1 MKILYLIILILICS
15 PTLLGFPLANSE
27 FIIYPGLLLSML
39 FPFFFKRSFDYNLL
53 VLLFTGLLILILNQV
68 KFTSGGYYLVGI
80 FILFN
85 KFSIPENILKFLLK
99 GLSFF
104 LLFTVIIDLINPN
117 IIENLIHFDRR
128 SLIDNRL
135 SLNLIRPLG
144 FFRES
149 SGLGL
154 TLSVLLAI
162 DLKHKFNNYR
172 LILLTGLLSFSSS
185 FILLSALIG
194 FVYNR
199 QIFKKATVLFPFIF
213 LSFIIVVPRAIVI
226 YDSFTVDFETL
237 MQIPLSFIKRLIHP
251 FYGFYETVISHSPS
265 DLFFGLGP
273 GNYKEFLI
281 NEFYWLQGS
290 DLKAGYILNILLN
303 ILLSFGVIYT
313 ALILFFIRKLTSKNS
328 FWIIIL
334 ILSQGIPLIHPGVF
348 LLTFLFKNKNE

>member
-1 MKILYLIILILICS
+1 LKTLYLIILILICS
-15 PTLLGFPLANSE
+15 PSLLGFPLANSE
-27 FIIYPGLLLSML
+27 FIIYPGLLLSIF

-53 VLLFTGLLILILNQV
+53 ILIFTGLLILILNQV
-68 KFTSGGYYLVGI
+68 KIVSGGYYLVGI

-85 KFSIPENILKFLLK
+85 KFSISENILKFLLK
-99 GLSFF
+99 GLLFF
-104 LLFTVIIDLINPN
+104 LLFSVIIDLISPSIIDN
-117 IIENLIHFDRR
+117 IILFNRR
-128 SLIDNRL
+128 SIVDNRL
-135 SLNLIRPLG
+135 PFNFIRPLG

-162 DLKHKFNNYR
+162 DLKYKFNNYR
-172 LILLTGLLSFSSS
+172 LILLTGLLSLSST

-199 QIFKKATVLFPFIF
+199 QIFKKATVLLPFIL
-213 LSFIIVVPRAIVI
+213 LSFIIVVPRAIII
-226 YDSFTVDFETL
+226 YDSFTFDIDIL
-237 MQIPLSFIKRLIHP
+237 MQIPLSFVKRLIHP
-251 FYGFYETVISHSPS
+251 FYGFYETVISHSPN

-273 GNYKEFLI
+273 GNYKFFLI
-281 NEFYWLQGS
+281 NEFNWLMGS

-313 ALILFFIRKLTSKNS
+313 ALFLFFIRKLTNKNS

-334 ILSQGIPLIHPGVF
+334 ILSQGIPLIHPGIF
-348 LLTFLFKNKNE
+348 LLTLLYKNKNE